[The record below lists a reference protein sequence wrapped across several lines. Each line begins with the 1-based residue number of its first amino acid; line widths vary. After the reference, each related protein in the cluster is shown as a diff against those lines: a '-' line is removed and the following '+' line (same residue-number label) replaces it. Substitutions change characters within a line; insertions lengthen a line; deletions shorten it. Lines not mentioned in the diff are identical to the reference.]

1 MLQVIRDCLGNLG
14 IRRQEQASDLAT
26 DESVGLAV
34 GDVVEAGT
42 RFGNAEAQT
51 PEHLHVLRVV
61 EHHTGQVGQD
71 VERQISIPEDLRDIA
86 RCKLGAVADA
96 AREGVVAL
104 ELHELH

>member
-1 MLQVIRDCLGNLG
+1 MVFETDPPMRSWTPIAG
-14 IRRQEQASDLAT
+14 RRSKCFR
-26 DESVGLAV
+26 SVGLAV

-61 EHHTGQVGQD
+61 EHHAGQVGQD